1 MTTTPETTSADAR
14 WSSAAKEIVSG
25 GAFRAFLSV
34 FLGFVIGALFMV
46 GSNEDF
52 LDALTYFTARPSDAL
67 TAGWG
72 AIADGYAALFRGSI
86 YNYNADNL
94 VAALRPLTETLRFA
108 APLIV
113 AGLGV
118 ALAFRVGLFNI
129 GASGQIL
136 FGALAATAVSTR
148 MELPGGVH
156 LVVAALAAIVAS
168 AAYGALVGFLKART
182 GAHEVIVTIMLNYI
196 AAGLLTF
203 AFREEWLLRE
213 RDGGGT
219 PKSDAPA
226 ETAQLPLLLGD
237 SYMLHAGIILAIIA
251 VVVYWWLM
259 ERSTI
264 GYRFRMVGH
273 NASAARTAGI
283 NVEFTFVAAMAV
295 SGAFV
300 GLAAIN
306 QALGARAGLTP
317 DIDGSIGFD
326 AITVAL
332 LGSSTAP
339 GVLLAG
345 LLFGAFKAGAPSMQV
360 IGLSPEVTG
369 VVQGFIVLFIA
380 APPLIRAIF
389 RLPAPQKTTVVADWW
404 ARLTRKKASK

>member
-1 MTTTPETTSADAR
+1 MTTTPETTSTDPR
-14 WSSAAKEIVSG
+14 WSAAAKEIVSG

-52 LDALTYFTARPSDAL
+52 LDALAYFTARPSDAL

-94 VAALRPLTETLRFA
+94 VAALRPLTETLRLA

>member
-1 MTTTPETTSADAR
+1 
-14 WSSAAKEIVSG
+14 
-25 GAFRAFLSV
+25 
-34 FLGFVIGALFMV
+34 
-46 GSNEDF
+46 
-52 LDALTYFTARPSDAL
+52 
-67 TAGWG
+67 
-72 AIADGYAALFRGSI
+72 
-86 YNYNADNL
+86 
-94 VAALRPLTETLRFA
+94 
-108 APLIV
+108 
-113 AGLGV
+113 
-118 ALAFRVGLFNI
+118 
-129 GASGQIL
+129 
-136 FGALAATAVSTR
+136 
-148 MELPGGVH
+148 
-156 LVVAALAAIVAS
+156 
-168 AAYGALVGFLKART
+168 
-182 GAHEVIVTIMLNYI
+182 MLNYI

-226 ETAQLPLLLGD
+226 ETAQLPLILGD
-237 SYMLHAGIILAIIA
+237 SYMLHAGIILALIA

>member
-1 MTTTPETTSADAR
+1 MTTTAETTSTDAR
-14 WSSAAKEIVSG
+14 WSAAAKEIVSG

-148 MELPGGVH
+148 MDLPGGVH

-226 ETAQLPLLLGD
+226 ETAQLPHILGD

>member
-1 MTTTPETTSADAR
+1 MTTDVNQSR
-14 WSSAAKEIVSG
+14 WSQAAKEIVSG

-34 FLGFVIGALFMV
+34 ILGFIVGALFMV
-46 GSNEDF
+46 FSNEAF
-52 LDALTYFTARPSDAL
+52 LQAVTYFTARPTDAL
-67 TAGWG
+67 AAAGTA
-72 AIADGYAALFRGSI
+72 ISDGYLALFRGSI
-86 YNYNADNL
+86 YNYEADNI
-94 VAALRPLTETLRFA
+94 VAALRPITETLRFA
-108 APLIV
+108 GPLI
-113 AGLGV
+113 ASGLGI

-136 FGALAATAVSTR
+136 FGALAATWISTR
-148 MELPGGVH
+148 MTLPWGIH
-156 LVVAALAAIVAS
+156 LVAAALAAIVAS

-203 AFREEWLLRE
+203 FFRQDYLLRE
-213 RDGGGT
+213 ADGGGT

-226 ETAQLPLLLGD
+226 VTAQLPVLLGD
-237 SYMLHAGIILAIIA
+237 KYTLHAGFLLAIA
-251 VVVYWWLM
+251 GVVAYWWLM

-264 GYRFRMVGH
+264 GFRFRMVGH
-273 NASAARTAGI
+273 NADAARTAGI
-283 NVEFTFVAAMAV
+283 NVDRTFMFAMAA

-300 GLAAIN
+300 GLAAVN
-306 QALGARAGLTP
+306 QALGATAGLTP
-317 DIDGSIGFD
+317 DLDGTIGFD
-326 AITVAL
+326 GITVAL

-345 LLFGAFKAGAPSMQV
+345 LLFGAFKAGAPAMQV

-380 APPLIRAIF
+380 APPLVRAIF
-389 RLPAPQKTTVVADWW
+389 RIPPPQKSTVIADWW
-404 ARLTRKKASK
+404 AGLRKKGSK

>member
-1 MTTTPETTSADAR
+1 MTTTPETTSTDPR
-14 WSSAAKEIVSG
+14 WSAAAKEIVSG

-52 LDALTYFTARPSDAL
+52 LDALAYFTARPSDAL

-148 MELPGGVH
+148 VDLPGGIH

-182 GAHEVIVTIMLNYI
+182 GAHEVIVTI
-196 AAGLLTF
+196 
-203 AFREEWLLRE
+203 
-213 RDGGGT
+213 
-219 PKSDAPA
+219 
-226 ETAQLPLLLGD
+226 
-237 SYMLHAGIILAIIA
+237 
-251 VVVYWWLM
+251 
-259 ERSTI
+259 
-264 GYRFRMVGH
+264 
-273 NASAARTAGI
+273 
-283 NVEFTFVAAMAV
+283 
-295 SGAFV
+295 
-300 GLAAIN
+300 
-306 QALGARAGLTP
+306 
-317 DIDGSIGFD
+317 
-326 AITVAL
+326 
-332 LGSSTAP
+332 
-339 GVLLAG
+339 
-345 LLFGAFKAGAPSMQV
+345 
-360 IGLSPEVTG
+360 LS
-369 VVQGFIVLFIA
+369 
-380 APPLIRAIF
+380 LIHI
-389 RLPAPQKTTVVADWW
+389 
-404 ARLTRKKASK
+404 

>member
-1 MTTTPETTSADAR
+1 MTTTPESTSTDPR
-14 WSSAAKEIVSG
+14 WSAAAKEIVSG

-52 LDALTYFTARPSDAL
+52 LDALAYFTARPSDAL

-148 MELPGGVH
+148 VDLPGGIH
-156 LVVAALAAIVAS
+156 LVVAALAAVVAS

-226 ETAQLPLLLGD
+226 ETAQLPLILGD
-237 SYMLHAGIILAIIA
+237 SYMLHAGIILALIA